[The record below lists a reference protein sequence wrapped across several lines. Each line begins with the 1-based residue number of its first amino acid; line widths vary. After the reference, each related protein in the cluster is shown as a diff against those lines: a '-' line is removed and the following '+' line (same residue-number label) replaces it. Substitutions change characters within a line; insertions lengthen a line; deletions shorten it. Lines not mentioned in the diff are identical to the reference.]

1 MELTIGKFINGQIQ
15 YRVLEDDIREFRQP
29 NGTIIKMTISAEAQ
43 FEELKK
49 SGWKIVE
56 LIDETQLDNEQ
67 EFYSTL
73 VEPIDKGDTIG
84 FNYHKRFDK
93 RLVRNE
99 IERLKNNL
107 ASTDYKVIKCYEA
120 SLLSQELP
128 YDIENVHKERQDIR
142 DRINDLEMMIL

>member
-1 MELTIGKFINGQIQ
+1 MELTIGKFINNQIQ
-15 YRVLEDDIREFRQP
+15 YRVLEDDIKEFRQA
-29 NGTIIKMTISAEAQ
+29 NGAVIKLTISAEAQ
-43 FEELKK
+43 FEELKQ

-56 LIDETQLDNEQ
+56 AIDESQLDNEK

-73 VEPIDKGDTIG
+73 VEPIDKGETIG
-84 FNYHKRFDK
+84 FNYLKRLDK

-107 ASTDYKVIKCYEA
+107 ALTDYKVIKCYEA

-128 YDIENVHKERQDIR
+128 YDIKNIHTERQEIR
-142 DRINDLEMMIL
+142 DRINELEVMIL